1 MAYLTKDYYTNTF
14 HGQAVPDDQFDRL
27 ADMASDVIDAI
38 VLVPIDPEKHD
49 MELIAKAAAYEMEY
63 LWQEGGLD
71 AITGRA
77 ASGQTV
83 TEKLDEYSIGE
94 SVSESTKSQLLTV
107 NGIPVSALAVA
118 ILRKLGLMCRWW
130 YAGRGLHYDGD

>member
-1 MAYLTKDYYTNTF
+1 MAYITQQYYTETF

-38 VLVPIDPEKHD
+38 VLVPIDAEKHD
-49 MELIAKAAAYEMEY
+49 MDKIAKATAYEMEY
-63 LWQEGGLD
+63 LYQEGGLD
-71 AITGRA
+71 AITGKA
-77 ASGQTV
+77 TSGMTV
-83 TEKLDEYSIGE
+83 SEKLDEYSVGE
-94 SVSESTKSQLLTV
+94 SVSDSTKAHLLTV